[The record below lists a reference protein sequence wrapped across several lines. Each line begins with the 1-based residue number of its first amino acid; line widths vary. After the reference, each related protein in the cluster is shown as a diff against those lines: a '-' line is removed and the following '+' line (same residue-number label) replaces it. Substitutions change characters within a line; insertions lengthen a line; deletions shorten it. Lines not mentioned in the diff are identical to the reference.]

1 MKLTMYVH
9 KVYTSIDLQQLENIK
24 LFYNTVFTLKD
35 NFIHEEVINKH
46 FKEMGVVVSAKDI
59 EFLMSKVNQISD
71 LEFELKLE
79 FICNA

>member
-9 KVYTSIDLQQLENIK
+9 KVYTSEDLKRIEIMRMFHK
-24 LFYNTVFTLKD
+24 GFTLKD
-35 NFIHEEVINKH
+35 SFVLEEVVNKH
-46 FKEMGVVVSAKDI
+46 INEMGIYVLAEDI
-59 EFLMSKVNQISD
+59 QFMMSKVNQISD